1 MKPYYERRSLTTYAF
16 PIVEKFLDLIEIL
29 NNGGPVAIEDKPTYY
44 IFDTF
49 GRTHL
54 HQTIQFEDDLY
65 DENGHLKN
73 VDLAI
78 VI

>member
-1 MKPYYERRSLTTYAF
+1 MKLLRKDALTTYAF
-16 PIVEKFLDLIEIL
+16 PIVEKFLDLIEVL
-29 NNGGPVAIEDKPTYY
+29 NEGVRPAFEDRPTYY
-44 IFDTF
+44 IFETF

-65 DENGHLKN
+65 DEKGHLKD
-73 VDLAI
+73 DLVV